1 MDKNFSFYTV
11 NLEENPYIT
20 KPLTTEQLRVSM
32 FDGFNEDGFNLTSL
46 ERLYHI
52 NSEININENPN
63 RAAAAQEWI
72 YDDIDMAPLYIDY
85 GFIYTR
91 YAYAGAAREQIRMY
105 SKNRPEIKKL
115 LNLRPRYGVSFKIC
129 YMDASQ
135 YADLIKINT
144 KSRTFNEIYKEK
156 KHWEEYIKNTNF
168 LHKFKKN
175 K

>member
-1 MDKNFSFYTV
+1 
-11 NLEENPYIT
+11 
-20 KPLTTEQLRVSM
+20 
-32 FDGFNEDGFNLTSL
+32 
-46 ERLYHI
+46 
-52 NSEININENPN
+52 
-63 RAAAAQEWI
+63 
-72 YDDIDMAPLYIDY
+72 MAPLYIDY

-135 YADLIKINT
+135 YADIIKINT

-156 KHWEEYIKNTNF
+156 KHWEKYIKNTNF